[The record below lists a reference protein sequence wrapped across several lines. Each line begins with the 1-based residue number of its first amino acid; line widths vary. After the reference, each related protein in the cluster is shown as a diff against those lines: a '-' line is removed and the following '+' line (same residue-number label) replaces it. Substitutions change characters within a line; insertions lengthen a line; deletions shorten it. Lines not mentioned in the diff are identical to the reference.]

1 MLPTSGAEKWFSD
14 FHNFTREK
22 LKGRTKQARVSLAAM
37 LTGGHILIEDIPGVG
52 KTTFALMLA
61 RLSGLSLKRIQCT
74 NDMLPSDIIGPTIWH
89 PGQHE
94 FIFKPGPIFSPMVLV
109 DELNRAPSK
118 TQSGL
123 LQAMEER
130 KISIDGNDLPLP
142 MPFIVMA
149 TQNPNDGVGNNP
161 LPESQIDRFSIS
173 FRLDIPAPE
182 IEVEMIQQTDIL
194 QTVQSLPQLLDV
206 QHFSM
211 AKELVKKIFIHPDL
225 LRYIM
230 RLLEAARG
238 WPKRSMLLSTRA
250 GRDLVL
256 ISRALALIDQEE
268 IVFPAHI
275 HEAFPYVCAHRLG
288 GDKGVE
294 FGQTMA
300 AQILEHVPVS

>member
-1 MLPTSGAEKWFSD
+1 VLPTPGPEKSLAD
-14 FHNFTREK
+14 FHNFTTQK
-22 LKGRTKQARVSLAAM
+22 LKGRTKQARVALAAM

-74 NDMLPSDIIGPTIWH
+74 NDMLPSDILGPTIWH
-89 PGQHE
+89 PGQLE
-94 FIFKPGPIFSPMVLV
+94 FIFKPGPIFSPLLLV

-142 MPFIVMA
+142 IPFIVMA

-173 FRLDIPAPE
+173 FRLDIPTPE

-194 QTVQSLPQLLDV
+194 QTVQSMPQLLELH
-206 QHFSM
+206 HFNS
-211 AKELVKKIFIHPDL
+211 AKELVNNIFIHPDL
-225 LRYIM
+225 LQYVM
-230 RLLEAARG
+230 RLLETARR
-238 WPKRSMLLSTRA
+238 WPQRSMLLSTRA

-256 ISRALALIDQEE
+256 ISRALALIDQEKM
-268 IVFPAHI
+268 VLPGHI
-275 HEAFPYVCAHRLG
+275 QEAFPYVCAHRLG

-294 FGQTMA
+294 FGQKMA
-300 AQILEHVPVS
+300 AQILEQVAVS